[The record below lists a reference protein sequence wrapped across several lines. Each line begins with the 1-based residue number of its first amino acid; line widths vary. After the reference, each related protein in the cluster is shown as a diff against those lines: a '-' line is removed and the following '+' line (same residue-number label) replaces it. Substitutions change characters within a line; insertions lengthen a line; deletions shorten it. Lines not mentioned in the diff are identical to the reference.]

1 MIDLYDVPLELQ
13 HHGVKGMKWGV
24 RKYKEERSKGVSHLK
39 NRDKQ
44 ASKKYKAEQAS
55 LKQLSKTVSASKK
68 AESRKLDKDFKPSK
82 RNIKKYNKA
91 QQKFNK
97 ESAKFDNVESNR
109 INKAKGYNKANYQY
123 YKSVEA
129 AAKLPINIKITPR
142 RSRAKKAIQN
152 FAADAFINT
161 AGAYAGITFSNP
173 RVYSTLS
180 DNSTSYTRKD
190 RFAQAVRSKQISN
203 NK

>member
-1 MIDLYDVPLELQ
+1 MNDLYEVPLELT

-24 RKYKEERSKGVSHLK
+24 RRYKEERAKGVSHLK
-39 NRDKQ
+39 NRDRQ

-55 LKQLSKTVSASKK
+55 LRQLSKAATASKK
-68 AESRKLDKDFKPSK
+68 VQSRKLDKDFNPSK

-97 ESAKFDNVESNR
+97 ESAKLDRLENDRLS
-109 INKAKGYNKANYQY
+109 KTKGYNKANYQY

-129 AAKLPINIKITPR
+129 AAKLPINIKLTPM
-142 RSRAKKAIQN
+142 RSRAKKVIQSLVLDTAIN
-152 FAADAFINT
+152 V
-161 AGAYAGITFSNP
+161 AGSYAGVTFSNP
-173 RVYSTLS
+173 RTYSTLS
-180 DNSTSYTRKD
+180 DNSTAYTRKD
-190 RFAQAVRSKQISN
+190 RFAQAVRTKQISN